1 MRALK
6 SLNKRLNNK
15 NKTLNNVLNIK
26 IASSTHNDCTPSGM
40 RRHAEYVKKM
50 KNMVCNN
57 Y

>member
-26 IASSTHNDCTPSGM
+26 IASSTHNDCTRSGM